1 MDPLD
6 PPSIPAP
13 IAQAQG
19 LVKRYDGRTVVDHI
33 DLTVQPGE
41 CFGLLGPNGAGK
53 TTTLRMLL
61 GLTPPDE
68 GALSVLGEPI
78 PERAREA
85 RRRLGIVPQ
94 FDTLDPDFT
103 VRENLHTYADY
114 FGLKGRA
121 RRQRVEDLLRFA
133 SLESRRDA
141 PISALSG
148 GMKRRL
154 TLARALINQPELVVL
169 DEPTTGLDPQA
180 RHHIWQCLRG
190 LLKSGTALILTTHY
204 MEEAERLCDRLAI
217 IDRGRVVA
225 QDSPQSLIRT
235 HIEPHVLELD
245 GPAAMAW
252 LDAQTG
258 DLPARLWRM
267 GDLALLY
274 TLQAAPLTAALEQA
288 GIRYLHRPANL
299 EDVFMKLT
307 GHELRD

>member
-6 PPSIPAP
+6 LPSIPVP

-19 LVKRYDGRTVVDHI
+19 LVKRYDGRLVVDHI

-68 GALSVLGEPI
+68 GTLSVLGEPI

-121 RRQRVEDLLRFA
+121 RRERVEDLLRFA

-190 LLKSGTALILTTHY
+190 LLKTGTALILTTHY

-225 QDSPQSLIRT
+225 RGSPQSLIHT
-235 HIEPHVLELD
+235 HIERHVLELN
-245 GPAAMAW
+245 GPAAMDW
-252 LDAQTG
+252 LTHQAGELQ
-258 DLPARLWRM
+258 ARVRQI
-267 GDLALLY
+267 GDLALIY
-274 TLQAAPLTAALEQA
+274 TDQAGPLIARLEQA

>member
-245 GPAAMAW
+245 GPTAMAW

>member
-6 PPSIPAP
+6 LPSIPAP

-19 LVKRYDGRTVVDHI
+19 LVKRYDGRLVVDHI

-68 GALSVLGEPI
+68 GTLSVLGEPI

-121 RRQRVEDLLRFA
+121 RRERVEDLLRFA

-190 LLKSGTALILTTHY
+190 LLKTGTALILTTHY

-225 QDSPQSLIRT
+225 RGSPQSLIHT
-235 HIEPHVLELD
+235 HIERHVLELN
-245 GPAAMAW
+245 GPAAMDW
-252 LDAQTG
+252 LTHQAGELQ
-258 DLPARLWRM
+258 ARVRQI
-267 GDLALLY
+267 GDLALIY
-274 TLQAAPLTAALEQA
+274 TDQAGPLIARLEQA